1 MSLKS
6 IEMQIALPR
15 TQDAGK
21 LQEQLQGRG
30 QLQNDLAASSVQK
43 EEELKRKTVTKQEQK
58 DEVKWNQESDKNN
71 HQSPDDQ
78 QTEGQKECKEKAQH
92 PYKGKFIDVSG

>member
-15 TQDAGK
+15 TQDASK
-21 LQEQLQGRG
+21 MQEQIQARS
-30 QLQNDLAASSVQK
+30 QVQNELALNDVQK
-43 EEELKRKTVTKQEQK
+43 EVEQKRTTVTKQEQK
-58 DEVKWNQESDKNN
+58 DPAKWNQESNDKND
-71 HQSPDDQ
+71 QSP
-78 QTEGQKECKEKAQH
+78 KERKKQPEKKSSDHLPH